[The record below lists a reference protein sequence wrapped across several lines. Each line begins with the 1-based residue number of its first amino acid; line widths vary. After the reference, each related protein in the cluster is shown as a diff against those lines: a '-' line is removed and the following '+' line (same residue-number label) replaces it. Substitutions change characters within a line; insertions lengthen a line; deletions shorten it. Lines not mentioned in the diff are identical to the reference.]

1 MNVPER
7 QIRAATAESS
17 AVQLQQTYAPARN
30 FKKKLLLLLLIIK
43 TILII
48 KKKKKKTKM
57 FIITLRE
64 S

>member
-1 MNVPER
+1 LNVPER

-30 FKKKLLLLLLIIK
+30 SKKRLLLLLIIK

-48 KKKKKKTKM
+48 KKKKTTKM